1 MNAKRLA
8 VGDQVVVKS
17 LPEFA
22 KNVVKRGDRAR
33 VAEVLKDG
41 KKVQYR
47 FRFDGYN
54 NLGRKSRNPILLP
67 RSLFER
73 AALAIP
79 QYGKCGVVPKR
90 PKKERVLR
98 VARAKP
104 PAGGAMALLEECRGL
119 MEELVGKLSVLER
132 LSLESLA
139 PLPGIV
145 DGAGKT
151 VLVVPGEEVAACG

>member
-67 RSLFER
+67 RKLFAR
-73 AALAIP
+73 AETRVP
-79 QYGKCGVVPKR
+79 QYAKGGRVPPR
-90 PKKERVLR
+90 PAKAPRVPR
-98 VARAKP
+98 P
-104 PAGGAMALLEECRGL
+104 PKTAETPLQALHACQAL
-119 MEELVGKLSVLER
+119 MEQLIDKLSVLEKFN
-132 LSLESLA
+132 A
-139 PLPGIV
+139 ACTPALPGLQLPQEI
-145 DGAGKT
+145 A
-151 VLVVPGEEVAACG
+151 

>member
-8 VGDQVVVKS
+8 VGDQVVVS
-17 LPEFA
+17 CVPEFA

-67 RSLFER
+67 RKLFAR
-73 AALAIP
+73 AETRVP
-79 QYGKCGVVPKR
+79 QYAKGGRVPPR
-90 PKKERVLR
+90 PAKAPRVPR
-98 VARAKP
+98 P
-104 PAGGAMALLEECRGL
+104 PKTAETPLQALHACQAL
-119 MEELVGKLSVLER
+119 MEQLIDKLSVLEKFN
-132 LSLESLA
+132 A
-139 PLPGIV
+139 ACTPALPGLQLPQEI
-145 DGAGKT
+145 A
-151 VLVVPGEEVAACG
+151 